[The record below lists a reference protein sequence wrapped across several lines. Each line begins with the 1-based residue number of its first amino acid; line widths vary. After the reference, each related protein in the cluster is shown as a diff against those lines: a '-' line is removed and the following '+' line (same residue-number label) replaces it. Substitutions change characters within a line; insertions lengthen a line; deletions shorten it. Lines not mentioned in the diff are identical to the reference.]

1 MSPVVVAL
9 LVTLL
14 AGLATVIGGL
24 IAVSAPRGN
33 RAFLAVALAFSAG
46 AMLYVSF
53 AEIMPK
59 AVDSLEQSGPG
70 TNGLMW
76 ATLAFFGGIVL
87 VALLDQGLSRLQRRG
102 RARAEHAGGSHRDR
116 LRRMGLLIALVV
128 ALHNFPEGLAT
139 FLVLLEEPAVGLAIA
154 VAIAIHNIPEG
165 IAIAAPVHE
174 GTGSRRRAVAM
185 SMAAGLAE
193 PAGAILGYA
202 ILAPFITDAVFGVL
216 FAAVAGV
223 MVFISL
229 HELIPAARENG
240 RPLLATNGAIAGGF
254 VMAASLLLLQS

>member
-1 MSPVVVAL
+1 MSATLVAFL
-9 LVTLL
+9 ITLL

-24 IAVSAPRGN
+24 IAVSARRGN

-53 AEIMPK
+53 VEIMPK
-59 AVDSLEQSGPG
+59 AVDSLGQSDSGG
-70 TNGLMW
+70 NALLW
-76 ATLAFFGGIVL
+76 ATVAFFGGIAL
-87 VALLDQGLSRLQRRG
+87 VALLDHGLSRLQQRG
-102 RARAEHAGGSHRDR
+102 RARVDHSGGSSHDR

-165 IAIAAPVHE
+165 IAIAAPIHE
-174 GTGSRRRAVAM
+174 GTGSKRRAVAM

-202 ILAPFITDAVFGVL
+202 ILAPFITDAVFGVV

-229 HELIPAARENG
+229 HELIPAAREHG
-240 RPLLATNGAIAGGF
+240 RPLLATNGAIAGMI
-254 VMAASLLLLQS
+254 VMAASLILLQS